1 MQELYIEA
9 CELFIQDVLMQY
21 RYIKKRLS
29 NNNLQISHLEIIQTF
44 S

>member
-21 RYIKKRLS
+21 RYIKRLS
-29 NNNLQISHLEIIQTF
+29 NNNLQIAHLEIIQTF